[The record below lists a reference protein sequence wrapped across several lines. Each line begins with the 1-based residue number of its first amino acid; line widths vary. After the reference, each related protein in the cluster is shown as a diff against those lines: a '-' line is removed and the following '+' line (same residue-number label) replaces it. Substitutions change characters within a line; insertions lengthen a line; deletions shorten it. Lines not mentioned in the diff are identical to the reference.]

1 MSYPEPIWCEDQKSL
16 YKQAKFFYDQY
27 EKASKKLEELKK
39 TKKMTCPA
47 CGAKLK
53 DCDDLCYDMYGE
65 IMSGK
70 VYRCVQCA
78 TTVIVPF

>member
-1 MSYPEPIWCEDQKSL
+1 MMTIWSSSSTGTYEGISDGSCEGVNM
-16 YKQAKFFYDQY
+16 
-27 EKASKKLEELKK
+27 K
-39 TKKMTCPA
+39 TMECPA

-53 DCDDLCYDMYGE
+53 KSDDLCYDIYGE
-65 IMSGK
+65 IMNGN